1 MARSYLITIL
11 GSGTSTGVPILTCKC
26 AVCRSGNP
34 KNKRLR
40 TSAWIQS
47 GGKSILIDTGPDFR
61 QQALRAKISRVD
73 SVLYTHP
80 HADHLNGLDDL
91 RAYNFTQKEDMNVY
105 GNAWLTQEL
114 HERFAYAFGGKPEGG
129 ILPSLKAH
137 TLETDATGGY
147 KPIKLHGIPILP
159 IALPHGSKET
169 VGYRIGRDD
178 DGVAYV
184 TDCSYI
190 PTSSLEKL
198 KGLDVLILDCVRLE
212 PHKTHLHL
220 SKSLEIVAELEP
232 RKTFL
237 THLGHD
243 FDYAKWSRK
252 LPRGVAMAYDC
263 LKIKV

>member
-1 MARSYLITIL
+1 MPRSYVITIL

-26 AVCRSGNP
+26 AVCRSKNP
-34 KNKRLR
+34 KNHRLR

-47 GGKSILIDTGPDFR
+47 GKKSLVIDTGPDFR
-61 QQALRAKISRVD
+61 QQALRAKISHVD

-91 RAYNFTQKEDMNVY
+91 RAYNFSQKADINVY
-105 GNAWLTQEL
+105 GNAWLTGEL
-114 HERFAYAFGGKPEGG
+114 HDRFAYAFGGKPEGG

-137 TLETDATGGY
+137 TLETDGSGGY
-147 KPIKLHGIPILP
+147 KAIRLNGIPVLP
-159 IALPHGSKET
+159 VALPHGSKET
-169 VGYRIGRDD
+169 VGYRIDD
-178 DGVAYV
+178 IAYV

-212 PHKTHLHL
+212 PHRTHLHL
-220 SKSLEIVAELEP
+220 SKSLEIVSELKP

-252 LPRGVAMAYDC
+252 LPRGVAMAYDG